1 MRGRKQANSSHWLIL
16 LRKGTQYEEIVL
28 LGRQDR
34 LVRLTTSPQ
43 ARAKWPDLPA
53 TLEARLMRRRK
64 GKEVQVLTSMTD
76 PLRFPA
82 ADIVDLYSYRWE
94 IELGYR
100 EMKKQSPPA
109 AGSRCVAVH
118 RTWFARNYGVRCS
131 PTT

>member
-1 MRGRKQANSSHWLIL
+1 MRGRKQANSSHWLIP
-16 LRKGTQYEEIVL
+16 LRKGTQYEEIYS

-53 TLEARLMRRRK
+53 TLEARLLRRKVK

-82 ADIVDLYSYRWE
+82 ADIVDL
-94 IELGYR
+94 L
-100 EMKKQSPPA
+100 
-109 AGSRCVAVH
+109 
-118 RTWFARNYGVRCS
+118 
-131 PTT
+131 